1 MASPDVLS
9 VESRSPAFGDIPYQ
23 IDHEHYVD
31 TRLDI
36 LVKAELPA
44 GFPSQVQTSMTWTP
58 GDLAG
63 LESQWMVELSQIEA
77 YAVEEAI
84 KAFIDSKIELQQ
96 ISEETFIL
104 PRSLTEKLDRI
115 SDTCHNGLGFCILR
129 GLKAIQR
136 TEEESAVLFAGVSAY
151 VGPRRGFQDIDRKH
165 VLAHLFKRHSN
176 YPGEYVPPSY
186 SNEPLAF
193 HTDDGDIV
201 ALYYSSTVEQGG
213 RTQLVSQ
220 SRVYNE
226 LAAIRPDLIKVL
238 AEDWFI
244 DTYYRPESR
253 ARKLPLLYRHGED
266 GITIQYTRLPF
277 SGYKGSRQRKADLD
291 PLTQTQIE
299 ALDALQILAEKY
311 SFSTPTQPG
320 DILYFNNVCLFHG
333 REPYA
338 ESSSREAAPTEMNR
352 HVLRLWLQDP
362 KRTAP
367 LAAPLQRIWD
377 EIYGPNT
384 KNGREEIWNVKA
396 MASFAMNAD
405 KNG

>member
-1 MASPDVLS
+1 MASLEVLP
-9 VESRSPAFGDIPYQ
+9 VESKSPVFGDIPYE
-23 IDHEHYVD
+23 INNEHYVG
-31 TRLDI
+31 TRLDV
-36 LVKAELPA
+36 LVRAELPA
-44 GFPSQVQTSMTWTP
+44 GFPSQVQNSMTWTP
-58 GDLAG
+58 SDLAG
-63 LESQWMVELSQIEA
+63 LESQWIVELSQVEA
-77 YAVEEAI
+77 DAVEKAI
-84 KAFIDSKIELQQ
+84 KAFIESKAELQK
-96 ISEETFIL
+96 ISKETFIL
-104 PRSLTEKLDRI
+104 PKSLAEKLDQI
-115 SDTCHNGLGFCILR
+115 SDRCHNGLGFCILR
-129 GLKAIQR
+129 GLKATQR

-151 VGPRRGFQDIDRKH
+151 VSPQRGFQDIDRKH
-165 VLAHLFKRHSN
+165 VLAHLFKRHSKH
-176 YPGEYVPPSY
+176 PGEYIPPSY

-201 ALYYSSTVEQGG
+201 ALYYSTTVEQGG
-213 RTQLVSQ
+213 RTQLASQ
-220 SRVYNE
+220 TKVYNE

-244 DTYYRPESR
+244 DTYYRPEAP

-291 PLTQTQIE
+291 PLTQPQIE
-299 ALDALQILAEKY
+299 ALDALQILAEKH
-311 SFSTPTQPG
+311 SFSAPTKPG
-320 DILYFNNVCLFHG
+320 DILYFNNVGLFHG
-333 REPYA
+333 REPYV
-338 ESSSREAAPTEMNR
+338 ESTPREAAPTEMNR

-367 LAAPLQRIWD
+367 LAAPLQRIWN